1 MIIMLIVN
9 KRGNEIKI
17 KDIYPGETF
26 QDFDRD
32 IYIKIR
38 EMTIA
43 LDDGETCRINA
54 IKLSDGDVAY
64 FIDQET
70 VYRVD
75 ATVVIG

>member
-1 MIIMLIVN
+1 MQIVN
-9 KRGNEIKI
+9 KRGNAVKI

-32 IYIKIR
+32 TYIKVR

-43 LDDGETCRINA
+43 LDDGETCRVNA

-64 FIDQET
+64 FIDHET
-70 VYRVD
+70 VYHVD
-75 ATVVIG
+75 AEVVIN

>member
-1 MIIMLIVN
+1 MLIVN

-54 IKLSDGDVAY
+54 VKLSDGDVAY

-75 ATVVIG
+75 ATVVI

>member
-1 MIIMLIVN
+1 MLVVN

-32 IYIKIR
+32 TYIKTR

-43 LDDGETCRINA
+43 LDDGETCRVNA
-54 IKLSDGDVAY
+54 VKLSDGDVAY
-64 FIDQET
+64 FIDHEI

-75 ATVVIG
+75 AEVVIG

>member
-1 MIIMLIVN
+1 MKVVN

-32 IYIKIR
+32 TYIKVR

-43 LDDGETCRINA
+43 LEDGETCRANA
-54 IKLSDGDVAY
+54 VKLSDGDVAY
-64 FIDQET
+64 FIDHET

-75 ATVVIG
+75 AEVVIG